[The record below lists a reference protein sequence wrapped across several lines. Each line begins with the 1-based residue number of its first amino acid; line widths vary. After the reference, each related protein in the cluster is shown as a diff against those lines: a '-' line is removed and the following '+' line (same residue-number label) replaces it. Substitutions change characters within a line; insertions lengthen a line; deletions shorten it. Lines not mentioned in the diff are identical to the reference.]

1 MLEAL
6 CRSPADGMEL
16 PLLEGDDGVLRTD
29 WQPLL
34 GMLADRSI
42 DPARRAELFHGS
54 VATAIAGQAKAIR
67 AQHDVAQIGLCGGVF
82 QNRVLAEQTIALLEE
97 AGFNIYLPLAL
108 PCNDAALSYGQAAE
122 VAARELEK

>member
-1 MLEAL
+1 
-6 CRSPADGMEL
+6 
-16 PLLEGDDGVLRTD
+16 
-29 WQPLL
+29 
-34 GMLADRSI
+34 MLADRSI